1 MLSPGAVVSAVS
13 LRPEIRG
20 PVSVRS
26 GWFCSDPGH
35 AGSSVCSAVRGKLP
49 ANVHSYPVG
58 HINNLCR
65 GSFFLLLSRAEKG

>member
-1 MLSPGAVVSAVS
+1 MLSSGAVVSVDT

-20 PVSVRS
+20 PVSMWS

-65 GSFFLLLSRAEKG
+65 SSFSFAFSG